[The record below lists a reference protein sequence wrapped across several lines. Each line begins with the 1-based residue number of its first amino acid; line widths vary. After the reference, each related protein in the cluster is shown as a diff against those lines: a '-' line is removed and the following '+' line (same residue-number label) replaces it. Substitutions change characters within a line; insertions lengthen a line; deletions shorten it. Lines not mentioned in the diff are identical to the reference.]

1 MISYDWNNATA
12 ILNFGLETQK
22 DIADLNDVASEII
35 KKRNYDDLMQ
45 AFRALL
51 LLAEEEG
58 EISLVKKEEHLE
70 ELQKKLIQMRIE
82 LVKEGKLLQELRNTN
97 ECYVNRISEE
107 IEAGRERLKS
117 DADLNDVL
125 EKRIRELMT
134 SKTVA
139 ESFSAQLKYA
149 MDNSS
154 AMADRIWEALMTLLP
169 LMRGRISLKTN
180 QTMIEETQ
188 KTIKKWL
195 KDIEIAK
202 AN

>member
-58 EISLVKKEEHLE
+58 DISLAEKEEHLE
-70 ELQKKLIQMRIE
+70 ELQKKMIQMRIE
-82 LVKEGKLLQELRNTN
+82 LVKEGKLLLELRNTN

-125 EKRIRELMT
+125 EKRIRELMM

-149 MDNSS
+149 MDNSN
-154 AMADRIWEALMTLLP
+154 AMADRLWEALMTLLP

-195 KDIEIAK
+195 KDIEVAK

>member
-58 EISLVKKEEHLE
+58 DISLAEKEEHLE
-70 ELQKKLIQMRIE
+70 ELQKKMIQMRIE
-82 LVKEGKLLQELRNTN
+82 LVKEGKLLLELRNTN

-125 EKRIRELMT
+125 EKRIRELMM

-149 MDNSS
+149 MDNSN
-154 AMADRIWEALMTLLP
+154 AMADRLWEALMTLLP

-195 KDIEIAK
+195 KDIEVAQ

>member
-58 EISLVKKEEHLE
+58 DISLAEKEEHLE
-70 ELQKKLIQMRIE
+70 ELQKKMIQMRIE
-82 LVKEGKLLQELRNTN
+82 LVKEGKLLLELRNTN

-149 MDNSS
+149 MDNSN
-154 AMADRIWEALMTLLP
+154 AMADRLWEALMTLLP

-195 KDIEIAK
+195 KDIEVAK